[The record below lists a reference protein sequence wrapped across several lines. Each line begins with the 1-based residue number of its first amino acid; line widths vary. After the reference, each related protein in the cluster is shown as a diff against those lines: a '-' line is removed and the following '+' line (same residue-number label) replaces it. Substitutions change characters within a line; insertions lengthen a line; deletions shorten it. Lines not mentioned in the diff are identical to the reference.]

1 MSSLPTDLSRTLATL
16 SARYADQGPET
27 VLRAAIGE
35 DFLGRIALVS
45 SFGNEAAVLLALVAE
60 VEPALPIIFLDTGKH
75 FDETLG
81 YRDLLIDRLDLKD
94 VRSVGPEAGLIERDD
109 RDGLL
114 WRCDPDACCFTR
126 KVLPLR
132 CALAGFDA
140 WITGRKRYQGD
151 VRTDLPTVEAQD
163 GKIKINPL
171 AAWSR
176 DRIQAE
182 FEARDLPRH
191 PLEAEGF
198 LSIGCAPCTERVA
211 PGADARSGRW
221 AGRAK
226 TECGIHFPVEAAVG

>member
-1 MSSLPTDLSRTLATL
+1 MSSSLTDLSQTLAML
-16 SARYADQGPET
+16 STRYADQGPET
-27 VLRAAIGE
+27 VLRAAIRE
-35 DFLGRIALVS
+35 DFPGGIALVS
-45 SFGNEAAVLLALVAE
+45 SFGNEAAILLALVAE

-81 YRDLLIDRLDLKD
+81 YRDLLGDHRGLKD

-109 RDGLL
+109 RDGML
-114 WRCDPDACCFTR
+114 WRCDPDACCFAR

-132 CALAGFDA
+132 RALAGFEA

-151 VRTDLPTVEAQD
+151 VRADLPVVEAQD

-221 AGRAK
+221 AGRDK
-226 TECGIHFPVEAAVG
+226 IECGIHFPLDAVAG